1 MRAGVLVALAVGVI
15 GWGMERARFGR
26 ADEDAL
32 ARVERELRDRVDATA
47 DTLGGVAARV
57 AGARATLESAARAPG
72 AQRILFDRVPGALPP
87 QGGAHPGTPVCD
99 SGGGR
104 VAWAGRG

>member
-57 AGARATLESAARAPG
+57 AGARATIESAARDAG
-72 AQRILFDRVPGALPP
+72 AQRIDRKSTRLNSSHRTISYAVFCLKK
-87 QGGAHPGTPVCD
+87 
-99 SGGGR
+99 
-104 VAWAGRG
+104 